1 MSAGRTMGRRL
12 RRLGRDNRASVIIEF
27 AMAFPVLA
35 VLFLGG
41 YVITDMIACS
51 RKVSVAAREVTDL
64 ATRYPELTTAQVS
77 TIENSAQQILVPY
90 NVANATVNLTE
101 VQVIDSTHVK
111 VVWSQSL
118 NGTARSA
125 GASIT
130 VNGGLI
136 PNYLLPSSTTA
147 QSPCTTAVS
156 LTGNGGCL
164 MLGEVTYSY
173 TPVFNIYGAQTMND
187 AIYLAPRLSSS
198 IPLIS

>member
-90 NVANATVNLTE
+90 NVANATVNSHGCSRTRAAMC
-101 VQVIDSTHVK
+101 
-111 VVWSQSL
+111 
-118 NGTARSA
+118 GT
-125 GASIT
+125 
-130 VNGGLI
+130 
-136 PNYLLPSSTTA
+136 
-147 QSPCTTAVS
+147 
-156 LTGNGGCL
+156 
-164 MLGEVTYSY
+164 
-173 TPVFNIYGAQTMND
+173 
-187 AIYLAPRLSSS
+187 
-198 IPLIS
+198 